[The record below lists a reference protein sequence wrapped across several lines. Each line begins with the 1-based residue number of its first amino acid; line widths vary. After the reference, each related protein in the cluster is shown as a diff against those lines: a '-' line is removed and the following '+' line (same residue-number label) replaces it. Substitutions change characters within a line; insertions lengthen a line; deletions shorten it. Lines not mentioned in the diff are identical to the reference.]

1 MSAHL
6 GAGDFDR
13 LIEAARHAVDAAR
26 AAPAAPATAEYE
38 AGQRNGL
45 VRATAVLSAD
55 GVRLR
60 ALDLDPRAR
69 RLESAELAAL
79 ILRTVNEAIEGAAAQ
94 AGAGSAALHP
104 DGEARAAS
112 AAPYPDGEARA
123 GSAAPDLA
131 ALSAE
136 LGELQAF
143 SADRFGLFADT
154 ITDLLRQLERRIDG

>member
-13 LIEAARHAVDAAR
+13 LIEAARHAVDVAR
-26 AAPAAPATAEYE
+26 TVPAAPATAEYE
-38 AGQRNGL
+38 AGRRHGL
-45 VRATAVLSAD
+45 VRATAVLSPD

-60 ALDLDPRAR
+60 SLDLDPRAR

-79 ILRTVNEAIEGAAAQ
+79 ILRTVNEAIEGAAGQ
-94 AGAGSAALHP
+94 ARTGSP
-104 DGEARAAS
+104 
-112 AAPYPDGEARA
+112 
-123 GSAAPDLA
+123 APDLA

-136 LGELQAF
+136 LGDLQAL